1 MLVNVCTITTDDGKR
16 TYKTLDKCAEW
27 MEYCKER
34 FAESPSSETYGLDNL
49 TFDCGYIDAKG
60 MYHEPPIHK
69 GIHDTGDYDTDAWCE
84 YFLFVD
90 FEGTPLYCATKTEEP
105 QIYSFGGRF
114 RPVPIKFFKYEF
126 YTEDPSNMD
135 DESEI
140 DMVYTTENGGPL
152 QFDMINTVDH
162 GVDEDASAE
171 LVEQD
176 LLFYRAYAFD
186 EDDEQLMWGLLI
198 NVNNMEKYSF
208 CYGATSAVPID
219 EELDITLTTG
229 KGGKQFVFIKNRV
242 DRDDSHKVIPRTV
255 LDFETMQEINE
266 GS

>member
-1 MLVNVCTITTDDGKR
+1 M
-16 TYKTLDKCAEW
+16 
-27 MEYCKER
+27 
-34 FAESPSSETYGLDNL
+34 
-49 TFDCGYIDAKG
+49 
-60 MYHEPPIHK
+60 
-69 GIHDTGDYDTDAWCE
+69 
-84 YFLFVD
+84 
-90 FEGTPLYCATKTEEP
+90 
-105 QIYSFGGRF
+105 
-114 RPVPIKFFKYEF
+114 
-126 YTEDPSNMD
+126 
-135 DESEI
+135 
-140 DMVYTTENGGPL
+140 
-152 QFDMINTVDH
+152 
-162 GVDEDASAE
+162 
-171 LVEQD
+171 VEQD